1 MLIFLLVLLSLHQND
16 EVMSKK
22 ATIEPVDQGV
32 VASLYTISFENDN
45 LSEFAK
51 FMTNFKDNARI
62 QRDYQIILLAL
73 QKIMENGA
81 LERYFRPEGKYNDGV
96 CALPISSGKLRLYC
110 LRLSDKILII
120 GNGGIKD
127 TKTYN
132 ENNELNGYV
141 IDLQKFDSLIK
152 EAVKD
157 GSISIEE
164 TKIQGI
170 ENKTF
175 EL

>member
-1 MLIFLLVLLSLHQND
+1 
-16 EVMSKK
+16 MSKK
-22 ATIEPVDQGV
+22 ATIEPVEQSK

-51 FMTNFKDNARI
+51 FMTNFKDNARL

-73 QKIMENGA
+73 QKILENGA
-81 LERYFRPEGKYNDGV
+81 LERYFRPEGKLNDGV

-141 IDLQKFDSLIK
+141 IDLQKFDTLIK

-164 TKIQGI
+164 TEIKGI
-170 ENKTF
+170 DNKNF

>member
-1 MLIFLLVLLSLHQND
+1 M
-16 EVMSKK
+16 
-22 ATIEPVDQGV
+22 
-32 VASLYTISFENDN
+32 
-45 LSEFAK
+45 
-51 FMTNFKDNARI
+51 
-62 QRDYQIILLAL
+62 
-73 QKIMENGA
+73 
-81 LERYFRPEGKYNDGV
+81 V

-127 TKTYN
+127 TQTYN

-141 IDLQKFDSLIK
+141 IDLQKFDALIK

-164 TKIQGI
+164 TEIKGI
-170 ENKTF
+170 NNKTF

>member
-1 MLIFLLVLLSLHQND
+1 MNKI
-16 EVMSKK
+16 
-22 ATIEPVDQGV
+22 ATIEPVEQGNS
-32 VASLYTISFENDN
+32 ASLYTISFVKDD

-51 FMTNFKDNARI
+51 FMSNFKDNARL

-73 QKIMENGA
+73 QRIMENGA
-81 LERYFRPEGKYNDGV
+81 LERYFRPEGKYSDGV

-127 TKTYN
+127 SKTYN

-152 EAVKD
+152 AAIKD

-164 TKIQGI
+164 TEIKGI
-170 ENKTF
+170 NNKTF

>member
-1 MLIFLLVLLSLHQND
+1 
-16 EVMSKK
+16 MSRK
-22 ATIEPVDQGV
+22 ATIEHIEQSD
-32 VASLYTISFENDN
+32 VASLYTISFENNN

-51 FMTNFKDNARI
+51 FMTNFKDNARL

-73 QKIMENGA
+73 QKILENGA
-81 LERYFRPEGKYNDGV
+81 LERYFRPEGKLNDGV

-141 IDLQKFDSLIK
+141 IDLQKFDVLIK

-157 GSISIEE
+157 GSISIVE
-164 TKIQGI
+164 TEIKGI
-170 ENKTF
+170 DNKTF

>member
-1 MLIFLLVLLSLHQND
+1 M
-16 EVMSKK
+16 
-22 ATIEPVDQGV
+22 
-32 VASLYTISFENDN
+32 
-45 LSEFAK
+45 
-51 FMTNFKDNARI
+51 
-62 QRDYQIILLAL
+62 
-73 QKIMENGA
+73 
-81 LERYFRPEGKYNDGV
+81 
-96 CALPISSGKLRLYC
+96 YC

-127 TKTYN
+127 TQTYN

-141 IDLQKFDSLIK
+141 IDLQKFDALIK

-164 TKIQGI
+164 TEITGI
-170 ENKTF
+170 DNKTF

>member
-1 MLIFLLVLLSLHQND
+1 
-16 EVMSKK
+16 MSRK
-22 ATIEPVDQGV
+22 ATIEHIEQSD
-32 VASLYTISFENDN
+32 VASLYTISFENNN

-51 FMTNFKDNARI
+51 FMTNFKDNARL

-73 QKIMENGA
+73 QKILENGA
-81 LERYFRPEGKYNDGV
+81 LERYFRPEGKLNDGV

-141 IDLQKFDSLIK
+141 IDLQKFDVLIK

-157 GSISIEE
+157 GTISIVE
-164 TKIQGI
+164 TEIKGI
-170 ENKTF
+170 DNKTF

>member
-1 MLIFLLVLLSLHQND
+1 MNKI
-16 EVMSKK
+16 
-22 ATIEPVDQGV
+22 ATIEPVEQGNS
-32 VASLYTISFENDN
+32 ASLYTISFVKDD

-51 FMTNFKDNARI
+51 FMSNFKDNARL

-73 QKIMENGA
+73 QRIMENGA
-81 LERYFRPEGKYNDGV
+81 LERYFRPEGKYSDGV

-127 TKTYN
+127 SKTYN

-152 EAVKD
+152 DAIKD

-164 TKIQGI
+164 TEIKGI
-170 ENKTF
+170 DNKTF

>member
-1 MLIFLLVLLSLHQND
+1 
-16 EVMSKK
+16 MSKK
-22 ATIEPVDQGV
+22 ATIEPIEQSV

-51 FMTNFKDNARI
+51 FMTNFKDNARL

-73 QKIMENGA
+73 QKILENGA
-81 LERYFRPEGKYNDGV
+81 LERYFRPEGKLNDGV

-141 IDLQKFDSLIK
+141 IDLQKFDALIK

-164 TKIQGI
+164 TEIKGI
-170 ENKTF
+170 DNKTF

>member
-1 MLIFLLVLLSLHQND
+1 MN
-16 EVMSKK
+16 KT
-22 ATIEPVDQGV
+22 ATIEPVEQGNS
-32 VASLYTISFENDN
+32 ASLYTISFVKDD

-51 FMTNFKDNARI
+51 FMSNFKDNARL

-73 QKIMENGA
+73 QRIMENGA
-81 LERYFRPEGKYNDGV
+81 LERYFRPEGKYSDGV

-127 TKTYN
+127 CKTYN

-152 EAVKD
+152 DAIKD

-164 TKIQGI
+164 TEIKGI
-170 ENKTF
+170 NNKTF

>member
-1 MLIFLLVLLSLHQND
+1 
-16 EVMSKK
+16 MSRK
-22 ATIEPVDQGV
+22 ATIEHIEQSD
-32 VASLYTISFENDN
+32 VASLYTISFENNN

-51 FMTNFKDNARI
+51 FMTNFKDNARL

-73 QKIMENGA
+73 QKILENGA
-81 LERYFRPEGKYNDGV
+81 LERYFRPEGKLNDGV

-141 IDLQKFDSLIK
+141 IDLQKFDALIK

-157 GSISIEE
+157 GYISIVE
-164 TKIQGI
+164 TEIKGI
-170 ENKTF
+170 DNKTF